1 VTIELCGHLSVSV
14 DGRRREGDLPGR
26 QGRLALA
33 HLALNRSRAVT
44 RERLIAALWGED
56 APAGHAQAL
65 NVVLSKLRR
74 ALGPDVLENAG
85 ERAVQLT
92 AAATVD
98 LDAAQ
103 PALDAAFAARDR
115 GDWPAV
121 VEAAGRVAEL
131 ADAGLLPGYEASWLE
146 EPRRRLEELG
156 LQAREL
162 RGDAGLAVGGA
173 ELAHAE
179 RAAQEL
185 VELAPFRE
193 SGYLLLMRVREAQG
207 NLVEALR
214 VHERLRTLLRDE
226 LGVAPGPQVQVEF
239 ERLLKAEREE
249 PVAAAPPPPPAPAPA
264 APAPELDGGYAYF
277 ATRSGAAFVG
287 RRGELERLRDYLQR
301 AIEGERQLVLLEG
314 EPGIGKTRLAMQFME
329 ACEADGALTL
339 YGRCDAETLV
349 PYQPFVEAL
358 RGYLSRAPEQVA
370 NWSAHYG
377 AELGRV
383 VPEVAAAGE
392 MAGGPEEEERY
403 RLFDA
408 VSEVL
413 NDIARRQPVVLVLD
427 DLHWA
432 DKPTL
437 LMLRQMVR
445 AAGESPLLIV
455 ATLRDTERP
464 APLVDMLVQLR
475 REHFFERIE
484 LSGLDEEDSSALIGE
499 FGPQGLPEHVNR
511 TLWEETKGNPFF
523 LEEMVRH
530 LGSTSPAPEGNGAPW
545 PLELPEGI
553 REVIGRRLATLSERT
568 SQVLTTAAVM
578 GREFRVEVLEAVG
591 PLDEDELDEVVEES
605 VNAHVIAEVP
615 GVYGRC
621 SFTHAL
627 IRQTLYDGLTA
638 TRRARLHLRV
648 GEALER
654 LEAAEPP
661 LAELAHHFSLAPPA
675 RGAPKAVEYAERAA
689 KRAAAALA
697 YEEAARLYDVAL
709 RALDQTPGEPEHRCR
724 LLLACGDAQTKAGD
738 TLDAR
743 KTFRDAAEVAR
754 ALGSPRLLAQAALGF
769 GAAGQMAGGIVDEA
783 LVSLLEEALA
793 AVGEGDPALRARLL
807 ARLVIELNFSEAR
820 ERRAELSG
828 EAVEI
833 ARRVGDTRGLGF
845 ALVARHWSLWGP
857 GNVQERLEAA
867 NDLLGLAESSG
878 DERLA
883 IAGHRWR
890 MIDLLEL
897 GEIDAV
903 DIEIDAYAQIAA
915 RRKRL
920 SDDLYVHIYRS
931 MRLLLAGEFEQ
942 AEAEGWAAVALGNRV
957 QDPNTGN
964 ATLLQACT
972 LRRERGGFE
981 RLEGPVRAYAERFAA
996 IPGWRCVLAHLL
1008 AETGRGDEAREIL
1021 DDFAAEDFRGI
1032 PLDGIWLGA
1041 VAYLTETAAA
1051 IGDPTHAATLH
1062 DLLEPYAD
1070 RNVAVGWASTCTGS
1084 AARHL
1089 GLLADLLGRRRAA
1102 IAYFETAL
1110 AMNERMRAR
1119 PWVART
1125 QVEFARLLSQKP
1137 AGRERAGELLDAG
1150 LAEAQRLGM
1159 PRLVELGEQIRAG
1172 AAVTPP
1178 A

>member
-1 VTIELCGHLSVSV
+1 MTIELCGHLSVSV
-14 DGRRREGDLPGR
+14 DGRRREADLPGR

-33 HLALNRSRAVT
+33 HLALNRKGGVT

-74 ALGPDVLENAG
+74 ALGPEVIENAG

-92 AAATVD
+92 PSATVD
-98 LDAAQ
+98 LDTVQ
-103 PALDAAFAARDR
+103 PALDEAFAARDR

-121 VEAAGRVAEL
+121 IDAAGRVSEP

-146 EPRRRLEELG
+146 DPRRRLEELG

-173 ELAHAE
+173 ELAPAE

-185 VELAPFRE
+185 VDLAPYRE

-226 LGVAPGPQVQVEF
+226 LGVSPGPQVQAEF
-239 ERLLKAEREE
+239 ERLLKAERAETAPAPE
-249 PVAAAPPPPPAPAPA
+249 PVAPPPPPPTT
-264 APAPELDGGYAYF
+264 DGRGFF

-287 RRGELERLRDYLQR
+287 RRGEIDRLREYLDR
-301 AIEGERQLVLLEG
+301 ATEGNRQLVLLEG
-314 EPGIGKTRLAMQFME
+314 EPGIGKTRLAMEFME
-329 ACEADGALTL
+329 LCESEGSLAL

-358 RGYLSRAPEQVA
+358 RRYVSRAPEQA
-370 NWSAHYG
+370 GAWRAQHG

-383 VPEVAAAGE
+383 IPELAG
-392 MAGGPEEEERY
+392 AGDTPGGPEEEERY

-413 NDIARRQPVVLVLD
+413 NDIARHQPVVLVLD

-455 ATLRDTERP
+455 ATIRDTERP
-464 APLVDMLVQLR
+464 TALVDMLVQLR
-475 REHFFERIE
+475 REHYFDRIE
-484 LSGLDEEDSSALIGE
+484 LTGLDEEDATVLIGE
-499 FGPQGLPEHVNR
+499 FGPQGMPEHVNR
-511 TLWEETKGNPFF
+511 ALWEETKGNPFF

-530 LGSTSPAPEGNGAPW
+530 LGTTSPNPEGNGSAW

-553 REVIGRRLATLSERT
+553 REVIGRRLATLSDRAG
-568 SQVLTTAAVM
+568 QLLTTAAVM
-578 GREFRVEVLEAVG
+578 GREFRVEVLEAVSE
-591 PLDEDELDEVVEES
+591 LDEDELDEVIEES
-605 VNAHVIAEVP
+605 VGAHVIAEVP

-648 GEALER
+648 AEALEQ
-654 LEAAEPP
+654 LDADS
-661 LAELAHHFSLAPPA
+661 AELAHHFSLAPPA
-675 RGAPKAVEYAERAA
+675 RGAPKAVEYAESAARRATGV
-689 KRAAAALA
+689 LA
-697 YEEAARLYDVAL
+697 YEEAARLYAVAL
-709 RALDQTPGEPEHRCR
+709 AALEQAPDGAEHRCR
-724 LLLACGDAQTKAGD
+724 LLLALGHAQTKAGD
-738 TLDAR
+738 TIEAHG
-743 KTFRDAAEVAR
+743 TFRAAADTAR
-754 ALGSPRLLAQAALGF
+754 ALGSAQLLAQAALGY
-769 GAAGQMAGGIVDEA
+769 GAPGQMAGGIVDEE
-783 LVSLLEEALA
+783 LVQLLEEAME
-793 AVGEGDPALRARLL
+793 AVGDDEPALRS
-807 ARLVIELNFSEAR
+807 RLVGRLAIELSFSEAR
-820 ERRAELSG
+820 ERRAELSSL
-828 EAVEI
+828 AVEL
-833 ARRVGDTRGLGF
+833 ARQVGDPRGLGF

-897 GEIDAV
+897 GDTDAV
-903 DIEIDAYAQIAA
+903 DIEIDAYARIAES
-915 RRKRL
+915 RRRL
-920 SDDLYVHIYRS
+920 SDSLYVHIYRA
-931 MRLLLAGEFEQ
+931 MRLLLAGEFDA
-942 AEAEGWAAVALGNRV
+942 AEAEGYAAVSLGNRV

-972 LRRERGGFE
+972 LRRERGRLD
-981 RLEGPVRAYAERFAA
+981 RLEAPVRAYAERFHA
-996 IPGWRCVLAHLL
+996 IPGWVCVLAHLL
-1008 AETGRGDEAREIL
+1008 ADTGRGDEAREIL
-1021 DDFAAEDFRGI
+1021 DGFAADGFRGI

-1041 VAYLTETAAA
+1041 VGYLAETAAVL
-1051 IGDPTHAATLH
+1051 GDATHAQVLH

-1070 RNVAVGWASTCTGS
+1070 RNVAIGWASACTGS

-1089 GLLADLLGRRRAA
+1089 GLLADLLGKRKQA
-1102 IAYFETAL
+1102 IAHFETAL

-1119 PWVART
+1119 PWVAHT
-1125 QVEFARLLSQKP
+1125 QVELARVLSQQA
-1137 AGRERAGELLDAG
+1137 AGRERAGQLLEAG
-1150 LAEAQRLGM
+1150 IAEAQRLGM
-1159 PRLVELGEQIRAG
+1159 PRLVERAEAVRSG
-1172 AAVTPP
+1172 AAVTP
-1178 A
+1178 

>member
-1 VTIELCGHLSVSV
+1 MTIELCGHLSVSV
-14 DGRRREGDLPGR
+14 DGRRREADLPGR

-92 AAATVD
+92 PAAIVD

-103 PALDAAFAARDR
+103 PALDAAFEARDR
-115 GDWPAV
+115 ADWPAV
-121 VEAAGRVAEL
+121 VEAAARVTTL
-131 ADAGLLPGYEASWLE
+131 ADAGLLPGYEAAWLE
-146 EPRRRLEELG
+146 EPRRRLEDLG

-226 LGVAPGPQVQVEF
+226 LGVTPGPQVQAEF
-239 ERLLKAEREE
+239 DRLLKAEQAES
-249 PVAAAPPPPPAPAPA
+249 APAPPPPAPAR
-264 APAPELDGGYAYF
+264 PEATEGSQAYF

-287 RRGELERLRDYLQR
+287 RRSELERLREYYDR
-301 AIEGERQLVLLEG
+301 AVEGRRQLVLLEG
-314 EPGIGKTRLAMQFME
+314 EPGIGKTRLAMQFMQ

-358 RGYLSRAPEQVA
+358 RGYLARAPEQVA
-370 NWSAHYG
+370 SWSAQYG
-377 AELGRV
+377 AELSRV
-383 VPEVAAAGE
+383 VPEVAAEGDTP
-392 MAGGPEEEERY
+392 GGPEEEERY

-413 NDIARRQPVVLVLD
+413 NDIARRQPVMLVLD

-437 LMLRQMVR
+437 LMLRQLVR

-455 ATLRDTERP
+455 ATIRDTERP
-464 APLVDMLVQLR
+464 AALVDMLVQLR
-475 REHFFERIE
+475 REHHFERIE
-484 LSGLDEEDSSALIGE
+484 LTGLDEADASELIGE
-499 FGPQGLPEHVNR
+499 FGPQGMPEHVNR
-511 TLWEETKGNPFF
+511 ALWEETKGNPFF

-530 LGSTSPAPEGNGAPW
+530 LGTSAPGPEENGAPW
-545 PLELPEGI
+545 RVELPEGI

-568 SQVLTTAAVM
+568 SDVLTTAAVM
-578 GREFRVEVLEAVG
+578 GREFRVEVLEAIG
-591 PLDEDELDEVVEES
+591 EIGEDELDEVVEES
-605 VNAHVIAEVP
+605 VGAHVIAEVP

-621 SFTHAL
+621 TFTHAL

-648 GEALER
+648 AEAIER
-654 LEAAEPP
+654 LEGDAPEPP
-661 LAELAHHFSLAPPA
+661 LAELAHHFFLAPPA

-689 KRAAAALA
+689 RRATAALA
-697 YEEAARLYDVAL
+697 YEEAARLYEVAL
-709 RALDQTPGEPEHRCR
+709 RALQHANGDAERRCA
-724 LLLACGDAQTKAGD
+724 LLLAAGDAQNKAGD

-743 KTFRDAAEVAR
+743 RTFREAADTAR
-754 ALGSPRLLAQAALGF
+754 ALDSPTLLAQAALGF
-769 GAAGQMAGGIVDEA
+769 GAPGQMAGGILDQE
-783 LVSLLEEALA
+783 LVGLLEEALE
-793 AVGEGDPALRARLL
+793 AVEDDALRARLI
-807 ARLVIELNFSEAR
+807 ARLAIELSFSEAR
-820 ERRAELSG
+820 ERREELSG

-857 GNVQERLEAA
+857 GNVQERLETA
-867 NDLLGLAESSG
+867 NDLLALAESSG

-903 DIEIDAYAQIAA
+903 DIEIDAYDRIAE
-915 RRKRL
+915 RRRRL
-920 SDDLYVHIYRS
+920 SDNLYVHIYRS
-931 MRLLLAGEFEQ
+931 MRLLLAGEFDR
-942 AEAEGWAAVALGNRV
+942 AEAEGWNAVALGNRV

-972 LRRERGGFE
+972 LRRERGAFE
-981 RLEGPVRAYAERFAA
+981 RLEGPVRAYADRFAA

-1008 AETGRGDEAREIL
+1008 AETGREDEARAIL
-1021 DDFAAEDFRGI
+1021 DAFAADGFRGI

-1041 VAYLTETAAA
+1041 VAYLAETAAA
-1051 IGDPTHAATLH
+1051 IGDATHAAALH

-1084 AARHL
+1084 AARQL
-1089 GLLADLLGRRRAA
+1089 GLLADLLGRRRPAT
-1102 IAYFETAL
+1102 AYFETAL

-1125 QVEFARLLSQKP
+1125 KVEFARLLLQKP
-1137 AGRERAGELLDAG
+1137 AGRERGADLLDEG
-1150 LAEAQRLGM
+1150 IAEAQQLGM
-1159 PRLVELGEQIRAG
+1159 PRLVEFGEKVRAD
-1172 AAVTPP
+1172 AVP
-1178 A
+1178 ARSAT

>member
-1 VTIELCGHLSVSV
+1 MTIELCGHLSVSV
-14 DGRRREGDLPGR
+14 DGRHREADLPGR

-33 HLALNRSRAVT
+33 HLALNRKGGVT
-44 RERLIAALWGED
+44 RERLISALWGED

-74 ALGPDVLENAG
+74 ALGPEVIENAG

-92 AAATVD
+92 PSATVD

-103 PALDAAFAARDR
+103 PALDEAFAARDR

-121 VEAAGRVAEL
+121 VEAAGRVAQL
-131 ADAGLLPGYEASWLE
+131 ADAGLLPGYEAPWLE
-146 EPRRRLEELG
+146 DPRRRLEELG

-173 ELAHAE
+173 ELAPAE

-185 VELAPFRE
+185 VELAPYRE

-226 LGVAPGPQVQVEF
+226 LGVSPGPQVQAEF
-239 ERLLKAEREE
+239 ERMLKAEREPDPE
-249 PVAAAPPPPPAPAPA
+249 PPPAPPPPVATSEP
-264 APAPELDGGYAYF
+264 DGGHAFF

-287 RRGELERLRDYLQR
+287 RRGEIDRLRQYLER
-301 AIEGERQLVLLEG
+301 ATEGNRQLVLLEG
-314 EPGIGKTRLAMQFME
+314 EPGIGKTRLAMEFME
-329 ACEADGALTL
+329 MCEAEGSLAL

-358 RGYLSRAPEQVA
+358 RRYVARAPEQA
-370 NWSAHYG
+370 GAWRAQHG

-383 VPEVAAAGE
+383 IPELASAGDTP
-392 MAGGPEEEERY
+392 GGPEEEERY

-455 ATLRDTERP
+455 ATIRDTERP
-464 APLVDMLVQLR
+464 AALVDMLVQLR
-475 REHFFERIE
+475 REHYFDRIE
-484 LSGLDEEDSSALIGE
+484 LAGLDEADATALIGE
-499 FGPQGLPEHVNR
+499 FGPQGIPDHVNR
-511 TLWEETKGNPFF
+511 ALWEETKGNPFF

-530 LGSTSPAPEGNGAPW
+530 LGTTAPDPEGNGAAW

-553 REVIGRRLATLSERT
+553 REVIGRRLATLSERAGRL
-568 SQVLTTAAVM
+568 LTTAAVM

-591 PLDEDELDEVVEES
+591 ELDEDELDEVIEES
-605 VNAHVIAEVP
+605 IGAHVIAEVP

-648 GEALER
+648 AEAIEQLEGDT
-654 LEAAEPP
+654 P
-661 LAELAHHFSLAPPA
+661 LAELAYHFSLAPPA
-675 RGAPKAVEYAERAA
+675 RGAAKAVGYAERAA
-689 KRAAAALA
+689 QKASDVLA
-697 YEEAARLYDVAL
+697 YEEAARLYEVAL
-709 RALDQTPGEPEHRCR
+709 HALEQAPADPERTCR
-724 LLLACGDAQTKAGD
+724 LLLACGNAQNKAGD
-738 TLDAR
+738 TLEAQE
-743 KTFRDAAEVAR
+743 TFRRAADTAR
-754 ALGSPRLLAQAALGF
+754 ALGMAPLLAHAALGY
-769 GAAGQMAGGIVDEA
+769 GMPGQMAGGIVDDEVVA
-783 LVSLLEEALA
+783 LLEEALDA
-793 AVGEGDPALRARLL
+793 IGDDDPALRARLV
-807 ARLVIELNFSEAR
+807 ARLALEFSFSDAG
-820 ERRAELSG
+820 ERRAELSS
-828 EAVEI
+828 EAVRL
-833 ARRVGDTRGLGF
+833 AREVGDPRGLGF

-867 NDLLGLAESSG
+867 NELLSLSEESG

-897 GEIDAV
+897 GDIDSA
-903 DIEIDAYAQIAA
+903 DIEMDAFARIAERG
-915 RRKRL
+915 RRV
-920 SDDLYVHIYRS
+920 SDTLYVHIYRA
-931 MRLLLAGEFEQ
+931 MRLLLAGEFDA
-942 AEAEGWAAVALGNRV
+942 AEAEGYSAVSLGNRV

-972 LRRERGGFE
+972 LRRERGRLE
-981 RLEGPVRAYAERFAA
+981 RLEAPVRAYAERFHA
-996 IPGWRCVLAHLL
+996 IPGWVCVLAHLL
-1008 AETGRGDEAREIL
+1008 AETARPDEAREIL
-1021 DDFAAEDFRGI
+1021 DAFGADDFRGL

-1041 VAYLTETAAA
+1041 VGYLAETASVL
-1051 IGDPTHAATLH
+1051 GDATHAETLH

-1070 RNVAVGWASTCTGS
+1070 RNVAVGWASTCMGS

-1089 GLLADLLGRRRAA
+1089 GLMADLLGRRKQA

-1119 PWVART
+1119 PWVAHT
-1125 QVEFARLLSQKP
+1125 QVELARVLSQQ
-1137 AGRERAGELLDAG
+1137 ASGRARAAKLLDAG
-1150 LAEAQRLGM
+1150 LAEAQQLGM
-1159 PRLVELGEQIRAG
+1159 TRLVERGEAVRTG
-1172 AAVTPP
+1172 AAVTP
-1178 A
+1178 

>member
-1 VTIELCGHLSVSV
+1 
-14 DGRRREGDLPGR
+14 
-26 QGRLALA
+26 
-33 HLALNRSRAVT
+33 
-44 RERLIAALWGED
+44 
-56 APAGHAQAL
+56 
-65 NVVLSKLRR
+65 VLSKLRR
-74 ALGPDVLENAG
+74 ALGPEVIENAG

-98 LDAAQ
+98 LDEAQ
-103 PALDAAFAARDR
+103 PSLDAAFAARDGRDWR
-115 GDWPAV
+115 GV
-121 VEAAGRVAEL
+121 VAAADRVIDL
-131 ADAGLLPGYEASWLE
+131 ADAGLLPGYEAPWLE

-185 VELAPFRE
+185 VEMAPFRE

-226 LGVAPGPQVQVEF
+226 LGVTPGPQVQAEF
-239 ERLLKAEREE
+239 ERLLKAERAGPE
-249 PVAAAPPPPPAPAPA
+249 APPPPPEPA
-264 APAPELDGGYAYF
+264 AVAPSFF

-287 RRGELERLRDYLQR
+287 RRAELDRLRRYLERAR
-301 AIEGERQLVLLEG
+301 EGSRQLVLLEG
-314 EPGIGKTRLAMQFME
+314 EPGIGKTRLAMEFME
-329 ACEADGALTL
+329 VCEAEGALAL

-358 RGYLSRAPEQVA
+358 RRYVARAPEQL
-370 NWSAHYG
+370 SAWRAQYG

-383 VPEVAAAGE
+383 VPELATAGPAAGV
-392 MAGGPEEEERY
+392 EEEERY

-455 ATLRDTERP
+455 ATIRDTERP
-464 APLVDMLVQLR
+464 TALVDMLVQLR
-475 REHFFERIE
+475 REHYFDRIE
-484 LSGLDEEDSSALIGE
+484 LDGLDEADATVLIGE
-499 FGPQGLPEHVNR
+499 FGPRDIPDHVNR
-511 TLWEETKGNPFF
+511 ALWEETKGNPFF

-530 LGSTSPAPEGNGAPW
+530 LGTTSPDPAGNGAW

-553 REVIGRRLATLSERT
+553 REVIGRRLATLSERAN
-568 SQVLTTAAVM
+568 QVLTTAAVM

-591 PLDEDELDEVVEES
+591 DLDEDALDEVIEEA
-605 VNAHVIAEVP
+605 VAAHVIAEVP

-648 GEALER
+648 AGAIER
-654 LEAAEPP
+654 LEGDAA
-661 LAELAHHFSLAPPA
+661 LAELAHHFCLAPPA
-675 RGAPKAVEYAERAA
+675 RGAEKAVEYAERAA
-689 KRAAAALA
+689 QQAAGVLA
-697 YEEAARLYDVAL
+697 YEEAARLYEVAL
-709 RALDQTPGEPEHRCR
+709 RALEQAPADPERTCR
-724 LLLACGDAQTKAGD
+724 LLLACGTAQNKAGD
-738 TLDAR
+738 TLEAQD
-743 KTFRDAAEVAR
+743 TFRRAADTAR
-754 ALGSPRLLAQAALGF
+754 ALRSPQLLAQAALGY
-769 GAAGQMAGGIVDEA
+769 GMPGQMAGGIVDDA
-783 LVSLLEEALA
+783 LVALLEEALD
-793 AVGEGDPALRARLL
+793 AVGDSDPALRARLV
-807 ARLVIELNFSEAR
+807 ARLAIELSFSEAG
-820 ERRAELSG
+820 ERRAALSG
-828 EAVEI
+828 EAVEL
-833 ARRVGDTRGLGF
+833 ARKVGDARGLGF

-867 NDLLGLAESSG
+867 NDLLRLAEESG

-883 IAGHRWR
+883 LAGHRWR
-890 MIDLLEL
+890 MIDVLEL
-897 GEIDAV
+897 GDIDSA
-903 DIEIDAYAQIAA
+903 DIEMEAFARIAE
-915 RRKRL
+915 RRRRVA
-920 SDDLYVHIYRS
+920 DILYVHIYRS
-931 MRLLLAGEFEQ
+931 MRLLFAGEFDR
-942 AEAEGWAAVALGNRV
+942 AEAEGHAAVVLGNRV

-964 ATLLQACT
+964 ATLLQSCT
-972 LRRERGGFE
+972 LRRERGRLE
-981 RLEGPVRAYAERFAA
+981 RLEGPVRAYAERFHS

-1008 AETGRGDEAREIL
+1008 AEMGRSDEAREIL
-1021 DDFAAEDFRGI
+1021 DSFAADDFRGL

-1041 VAYLTETAAA
+1041 VAYLAETAAA
-1051 IGDPTHAATLH
+1051 IGDPTHAETLH
-1062 DLLEPYAD
+1062 DVLEPYAD

-1089 GLLADLLGRRRAA
+1089 GLLADLLGRRKEA
-1102 IAYFETAL
+1102 IAYFESAL

-1119 PWVART
+1119 PWVAHT
-1125 QVEFARLLSQKP
+1125 QIELARVLGQRHK
-1137 AGRERAGELLDAG
+1137 RAAELLEAG
-1150 LAEAQRLGM
+1150 IALAQELGM
-1159 PRLVELGEQIRAG
+1159 PRLVERAEAVRAG
-1172 AAVTPP
+1172 AAVSG
-1178 A
+1178 

>member
-1 VTIELCGHLSVSV
+1 MTIELCGHLSVSV
-14 DGRRREGDLPGR
+14 DGRRREADLPGR

-33 HLALNRSRAVT
+33 HLALNRKGGVT

-74 ALGPDVLENAG
+74 ALGPEVIENAG

-92 AAATVD
+92 PSATVD
-98 LDAAQ
+98 LDAVQ
-103 PALDAAFAARDR
+103 PALDEAFAARDR

-121 VEAAGRVAEL
+121 IEAAGRVSEP
-131 ADAGLLPGYEASWLE
+131 ADAGLLPGYEAPWLE
-146 EPRRRLEELG
+146 DPRRRLEELG

-173 ELAHAE
+173 ELAPAE

-185 VELAPFRE
+185 VELAPYRE

-214 VHERLRTLLRDE
+214 VHEKLRTLLRDE
-226 LGVAPGPQVQVEF
+226 LGVSPGPQVQAEF
-239 ERLLKAEREE
+239 ERLLKAERAETAPAPE
-249 PVAAAPPPPPAPAPA
+249 PVAPPPPPPTT
-264 APAPELDGGYAYF
+264 DGRGFF

-287 RRGELERLRDYLQR
+287 RRGEIDRLREYLDR
-301 AIEGERQLVLLEG
+301 ATEGNRQLVLLEG
-314 EPGIGKTRLAMQFME
+314 EPGIGKTRLAMEFME
-329 ACEADGALTL
+329 LCESEGSLAL

-358 RGYLSRAPEQVA
+358 RRYVSRAPEQA
-370 NWSAHYG
+370 GAWRAQHG

-383 VPEVAAAGE
+383 IPELAAGGDTP
-392 MAGGPEEEERY
+392 GGPEEEERY

-413 NDIARRQPVVLVLD
+413 NDIARHQPVVLVLD

-455 ATLRDTERP
+455 ATIRDTERP
-464 APLVDMLVQLR
+464 SALVDMLVQLR
-475 REHFFERIE
+475 REHYFDRIE
-484 LSGLDEEDSSALIGE
+484 LTGLDEEDATVLIGE
-499 FGPQGLPEHVNR
+499 FGPQGMPEHVNR
-511 TLWEETKGNPFF
+511 ALWEETKGNPFF

-530 LGSTSPAPEGNGAPW
+530 LGTTSPNPDGNGSAW

-553 REVIGRRLATLSERT
+553 REVIGRRLATLSDRAG
-568 SQVLTTAAVM
+568 QLLTTAAVM
-578 GREFRVEVLEAVG
+578 GREFRVEVLEAVSE
-591 PLDEDELDEVVEES
+591 LDEDELDEVIEES
-605 VNAHVIAEVP
+605 VGAHVIAEVP

-648 GEALER
+648 AEALEQ
-654 LEAAEPP
+654 LDADA
-661 LAELAHHFSLAPPA
+661 AELAHHFSLAPPA
-675 RGAPKAVEYAERAA
+675 RGASKAVEYAESAARRATGV
-689 KRAAAALA
+689 LA
-697 YEEAARLYDVAL
+697 YEEAARLYTVAL
-709 RALDQTPGEPEHRCR
+709 AALEQAPDGAEHRCR
-724 LLLACGDAQTKAGD
+724 LLLALGHAQTKAGD
-738 TLDAR
+738 TIEAHA
-743 KTFRDAAEVAR
+743 TFRAAADTAR
-754 ALGSPRLLAQAALGF
+754 ALGSAQLLAQAALGY
-769 GAAGQMAGGIVDEA
+769 GAPGQMAGGIVDEE
-783 LVSLLEEALA
+783 LVQLLEEALE
-793 AVGEGDPALRARLL
+793 AVGDDEPALRS
-807 ARLVIELNFSEAR
+807 RLVGRLAIELSFSEAR
-820 ERRAELSG
+820 ERRAELSS
-828 EAVEI
+828 EAVEL
-833 ARRVGDTRGLGF
+833 ARQVGDPRGLGF

-897 GEIDAV
+897 GDIDAV
-903 DIEIDAYAQIAA
+903 DIEIDAYARIAE
-915 RRKRL
+915 RRRRL
-920 SDDLYVHIYRS
+920 SDSLYVHIYRA
-931 MRLLLAGEFEQ
+931 MRLLLAGEFDA
-942 AEAEGWAAVALGNRV
+942 AEAEGYAAVSLGNRV

-972 LRRERGGFE
+972 LRRERGRLD
-981 RLEGPVRAYAERFAA
+981 RLEAPVRAYAERFHA
-996 IPGWRCVLAHLL
+996 IPGWVCVLAHLL

-1021 DDFAAEDFRGI
+1021 DGFAADGFRGI

-1041 VAYLTETAAA
+1041 VGYLAETAAVL
-1051 IGDPTHAATLH
+1051 GDATHAQALH

-1070 RNVAVGWASTCTGS
+1070 RNVAIGWASSCTGS

-1089 GLLADLLGRRRAA
+1089 GLLADLLGKRKQA
-1102 IAYFETAL
+1102 IAHFETAL

-1119 PWVART
+1119 PWVAHT
-1125 QVEFARLLSQKP
+1125 QVELARVLSQQA
-1137 AGRERAGELLDAG
+1137 AGRERAGELLEAG
-1150 LAEAQRLGM
+1150 IAEAQRLGM
-1159 PRLVELGEQIRAG
+1159 PRLVERAEAVRSG
-1172 AAVTPP
+1172 AAVTP
-1178 A
+1178 

>member
-1 VTIELCGHLSVSV
+1 MASPDVTIELCGHLSVSV
-14 DGRRREGDLPGR
+14 DGRGREGDLPGR

-56 APAGHAQAL
+56 ASAGHGQAL

-74 ALGPDVLENAG
+74 ALGPEVLENAG

-92 AAATVD
+92 PAATVD

-103 PALDAAFAARDR
+103 PALDTAFAARDR

-121 VEAAGRVAEL
+121 VEGAGQVAAL
-131 ADAGLLPGYEASWLE
+131 ADAGLLPGYEAPWLE

-162 RGDAGLAVGGA
+162 RADAGLAVGGA

-226 LGVAPGPQVQVEF
+226 LGVAPGPQVQAEF
-239 ERLLKAEREE
+239 ERLLNAERAE
-249 PVAAAPPPPPAPAPA
+249 PAPPPAAPPPAPQLDA
-264 APAPELDGGYAYF
+264 APAFF

-287 RRGELERLRDYLQR
+287 RRSELERLRGYLER
-301 AIEGERQLVLLEG
+301 AIEGSRQLVLLEG
-314 EPGIGKTRLAMQFME
+314 EPGIGKTRLALQFME
-329 ACEADGALTL
+329 ACEAGDALAL

-358 RGYLSRAPEQVA
+358 RGYLARAPEQVA
-370 NWSAHYG
+370 HWSTQYG

-383 VPEVAAAGE
+383 IPEVAATGE
-392 MAGGPEEEERY
+392 PAGGEDEERY
-403 RLFDA
+403 RLFEA

-413 NDIARRQPVVLVLD
+413 NDIARSRPVVLVLD

-437 LMLRQMVR
+437 LMLRQLVR

-455 ATLRDTERP
+455 ATIRDTERP

-484 LSGLDEEDSSALIGE
+484 LSGLDESDSSALIGG
-499 FGPQGLPEHVNR
+499 FGPQGIPAHVNR
-511 TLWEETKGNPFF
+511 ALWEETRGNPFF
-523 LEEMVRH
+523 LEEMIRH
-530 LGSTSPAPEGNGAPW
+530 LGSATFTPDSNGW

-553 REVIGRRLATLSERT
+553 REVIGRRLATLSERAST
-568 SQVLTTAAVM
+568 VLTTAAVM

-591 PLDEDELDEVVEES
+591 TLDEDELDEVIEES
-605 VNAHVIAEVP
+605 VDAHVIAEVP
-615 GVYGRC
+615 GTYGRC

-654 LEAAEPP
+654 LATGEADPP
-661 LAELAHHFSLAPPA
+661 LAELAYHFSLAPPA

-689 KRAAAALA
+689 RSAAAALA
-697 YEEAARLYDVAL
+697 YEEAARLYEVAL
-709 RALDQTPGEPEHRCR
+709 RALEQAPGDAERRCR
-724 LLLACGDAQTKAGD
+724 LLLGCGDAQNKAGD
-738 TLDAR
+738 TRDAR
-743 KTFRDAAEVAR
+743 ATFREAAEIAR
-754 ALGSPRLLAQAALGF
+754 ALGSARLLAQAALGF
-769 GAAGQMAGGIVDEA
+769 GAPGQMTGGIIDEDLVA
-783 LVSLLEEALA
+783 LLAEALA
-793 AVGEGDPALRARLL
+793 AVGTDDPALRARLL
-807 ARLVIELNFSEAR
+807 ARLAIELSFSGAR
-820 ERRAELSG
+820 ERREELSG
-828 EAVEI
+828 EAVEL
-833 ARRVGDTRGLGF
+833 ARQVGDTRGLGF

-857 GNVQERLEAA
+857 GNVQDRLQAA

-883 IAGHRWR
+883 LAGHRWR

-897 GEIDAV
+897 GDIDAV
-903 DIEIDAYAQIAA
+903 DIEIDAYAQLAA
-915 RRKRL
+915 RKRRL
-920 SDDLYVHIYRS
+920 ADQLYVHIYRA
-931 MRLLLAGEFEQ
+931 MRLLLAGDFEQ
-942 AEAEGWAAVALGNRV
+942 VEAEGWAAVALGNRI

-972 LRRERGGFE
+972 MRRELGGLE
-981 RLEGPVRAYAERFAA
+981 RLEGPVRAYSERFAS

-1008 AETGRGDEAREIL
+1008 AETGRADEARAIL
-1021 DDFAAEDFRGI
+1021 DDFAASGFEGI

-1041 VAYLTETAAA
+1041 VAYLAETAAA
-1051 IGDPTHAATLH
+1051 IGDPTHAAALH
-1062 DLLEPYAD
+1062 DMLQPYAD
-1070 RNVAVGWASTCTGS
+1070 RNVAVGLSATCTGS

-1089 GLLADLLGRRRAA
+1089 GLLAGLLGRRTPA

-1110 AMNERMRAR
+1110 AINERMRAR

-1125 QVEFARLLSQKP
+1125 QIEFARLLSEE
-1137 AGRERAGELLDAG
+1137 ASGRDRAGELLEAG
-1150 LAEAQRLGM
+1150 LAEGQRLGM
-1159 PRLVELGEQIRAG
+1159 PRLVELGEQVRAG
-1172 AAVTPP
+1172 VAVTPP

>member
-1 VTIELCGHLSVSV
+1 MTIELCGHLSVSV
-14 DGRRREGDLPGR
+14 DGRRREADLPGR

-33 HLALNRSRAVT
+33 HLALNRSRGVT

-74 ALGPDVLENAG
+74 ALGPEVLENAG

-92 AAATVD
+92 RSATVD
-98 LDAAQ
+98 LDEAQ
-103 PALDAAFAARDR
+103 PALDSAFAARDR

-121 VEAAGRVAEL
+121 IEAGGRVAEL

-146 EPRRRLEELG
+146 DPRRRLEEVG

-162 RGDAGLAVGGA
+162 RGDAGLAMGGA
-173 ELAHAE
+173 ELAQAE
-179 RAAQEL
+179 RAATEL
-185 VELAPFRE
+185 VELAPYRE

-226 LGVAPGPQVQVEF
+226 LGVAPGPQVQAEF
-239 ERLLKAEREE
+239 ERMLKAERAQPE
-249 PVAAAPPPPPAPAPA
+249 PAPEPPPA
-264 APAPELDGGYAYF
+264 APAPESDGSHAFF

-287 RRGELERLRDYLQR
+287 RRGELDRLGQYLER
-301 AIEGERQLVLLEG
+301 ATEGNRQLVLLEG
-314 EPGIGKTRLAMQFME
+314 EPGIGKTRLALQFME
-329 ACEADGALTL
+329 ACEAEGALAL

-358 RGYLSRAPEQVA
+358 RRYVARAPEQA
-370 NWSAHYG
+370 GAWRAQYG

-383 VPEVAAAGE
+383 VPELAG
-392 MAGGPEEEERY
+392 AGNTPGGPEEEERY

-413 NDIARRQPVVLVLD
+413 NDIARHQPVVLVLD

-455 ATLRDTERP
+455 ATIRDTERP
-464 APLVDMLVQLR
+464 AALVDMLVQLR
-475 REHFFERIE
+475 REHYFDRIE
-484 LSGLDEEDSSALIGE
+484 LSGLDEADATALIGA
-499 FGPQGLPEHVNR
+499 FGPQGIPEHVNR

-530 LGSTSPAPEGNGAPW
+530 LGTTAAGAEGNGAPCGF
-545 PLELPEGI
+545 ELPEGI

-568 SQVLTTAAVM
+568 SQLLTTAAVM
-578 GREFRVEVLEAVG
+578 GREFRVEVLEAVSD
-591 PLDEDELDEVVEES
+591 LDEDEVDEVIEEG
-605 VNAHVIAEVP
+605 VAAHVIAEVP
-615 GVYGRC
+615 GVYGRG

-648 GEALER
+648 AEALEQ
-654 LEAAEPP
+654 LEAEAPEPP
-661 LAELAHHFSLAPPA
+661 LAELAYHFSLAPPA

-689 KRAAAALA
+689 QRAAGVLA
-697 YEEAARLYDVAL
+697 YEEAARLYEVAL
-709 RALDQTPGEPEHRCR
+709 EALDQAPADPERRCG
-724 LLLACGDAQTKAGD
+724 LLLACGQAQTRAGD
-738 TLDAR
+738 TIEAHG
-743 KTFRDAAEVAR
+743 TFREAADTAR
-754 ALGSPRLLAQAALGF
+754 ALGSAQLLGQAALGY
-769 GAAGQMAGGIVDEA
+769 GAAGQMAGGIVDEE
-783 LVSLLEEALA
+783 LVRLLEEALE
-793 AVGEGDPALRARLL
+793 AVGDGDPALRS
-807 ARLVIELNFSEAR
+807 RLVGRLAIELSFSEAG
-820 ERRAELSG
+820 ERRAELSS
-828 EAVEI
+828 EAVEL
-833 ARRVGDTRGLGF
+833 ARQVGDPRGLGF

-867 NDLLGLAESSG
+867 NDLLGLADSSG

-903 DIEIDAYAQIAA
+903 DIEIDAYAQIAEA
-915 RRKRL
+915 RRRL
-920 SDDLYVHIYRS
+920 SDTLYVHIYRA
-931 MRLLLAGEFEQ
+931 MRLLLAGEFDE
-942 AEAEGWAAVALGNRV
+942 AEAEGYEAVRLGNRV

-972 LRRERGGFE
+972 LRRERGRLE
-981 RLEGPVRAYAERFAA
+981 RLEAPVRAYAERFAA
-996 IPGWRCVLAHLL
+996 IPGWVCVLAHLL
-1008 AETGRGDEAREIL
+1008 AETGRGEEARGIL
-1021 DDFAAEDFRGI
+1021 DDFAADGFRGL

-1041 VAYLTETAAA
+1041 VAYLAETAATLR
-1051 IGDPTHAATLH
+1051 DPAHAEALYG
-1062 DLLEPYAD
+1062 LLEPYAD
-1070 RNVAVGWASTCTGS
+1070 RNVAVGWAATSMGS

-1089 GLLADLLGRRRAA
+1089 GLLADLMGRRKES
-1102 IAYFETAL
+1102 IAHFESAL

-1119 PWVART
+1119 PWVAHTR
-1125 QVEFARLLSQKP
+1125 VELARVLSQRP
-1137 AGRERAGELLDAG
+1137 ASSKRAAELLEAG
-1150 LAEAQRLGM
+1150 LAEAQQLGM
-1159 PRLVELGEQIRAG
+1159 ARLVERGEAVRSG
-1172 AAVTPP
+1172 AAVTP
-1178 A
+1178 

>member
-1 VTIELCGHLSVSV
+1 MTIELCGHLAVSV
-14 DGRRREGDLPGR
+14 DGRRREADLPGR

-33 HLALNRSRAVT
+33 HLALNRSRAVP

-92 AAATVD
+92 PAATVD
-98 LDAAQ
+98 LDEAQ
-103 PALDAAFAARDR
+103 PALDAAFAARDAA
-115 GDWPAV
+115 DWPAV
-121 VEAAGRVAEL
+121 VEAASRVAEL
-131 ADAGLLPGYEASWLE
+131 ADAGLLPGYEAQWLD

-226 LGVAPGPQVQVEF
+226 LGVAPGPQVQAEF
-239 ERLLKAEREE
+239 ERLLKAERTE
-249 PVAAAPPPPPAPAPA
+249 PAPAPGPAPAPA
-264 APAPELDGGYAYF
+264 APPAAEPHGGRVFF

-287 RRGELERLRDYLQR
+287 RRGELERLRQFLGR
-301 AIEGERQLVLLEG
+301 AAEGQRQLVLLEG
-314 EPGIGKTRLAMQFME
+314 EPGIGKTRLALQFME
-329 ACEADGALTL
+329 ACEANGALTL

-358 RGYLSRAPEQVA
+358 RGYLARAPEQVTH
-370 NWSAHYG
+370 WSAQYG
-377 AELGRV
+377 AELSRV
-383 VPEVAAAGE
+383 VPEVAAEGE
-392 MAGGPEEEERY
+392 TPAGPEEEERY

-437 LMLRQMVR
+437 LMLRQLVR

-455 ATLRDTERP
+455 ATIRDTERP
-464 APLVDMLVQLR
+464 TPLIDMLVQLR
-475 REHFFERIE
+475 REHHFERIE
-484 LSGLDEEDSSALIGE
+484 LTGLDEADASELIGE
-499 FGPQGLPEHVNR
+499 FGPQRIPAHVNR
-511 TLWEETKGNPFF
+511 ALWEETKGNPFF

-530 LGSTSPAPEGNGAPW
+530 LGSANPGGNGAPW
-545 PLELPEGI
+545 PVELPEGI

-568 SQVLTTAAVM
+568 SDVLTTAAVM
-578 GREFRVEVLEAVG
+578 GREFRIEVLETIG

-605 VNAHVIAEVP
+605 VTAHVIAEVP

-654 LEAAEPP
+654 LEAGAAEPP
-661 LAELAHHFSLAPPA
+661 LAELAHHFFLAPPA

-689 KRAAAALA
+689 ERAAAALA
-697 YEEAARLYDVAL
+697 YEEAARLYEVAL
-709 RALDQTPGEPEHRCR
+709 RALEHAHGDAERRCR
-724 LLLACGDAQTKAGD
+724 LLLACGDAQNKAGE
-738 TLDAR
+738 TLEAH
-743 KTFRDAAEVAR
+743 KTFRDAADTAR
-754 ALGSPRLLAQAALGF
+754 ALGSARLLALAALGY
-769 GAAGQMAGGIVDEA
+769 GAAGQMAGGIVDEP
-783 LVSLLEEALA
+783 LVRLLEEALE
-793 AVGEGDPALRARLL
+793 AVGDGDPALRARLL
-807 ARLVIELNFSEAR
+807 ARLAIELSFSEAR
-820 ERRAELSG
+820 GRRAALSG
-828 EAVEI
+828 EALEL

-857 GNVQERLEAA
+857 GNVEERLQAA
-867 NDLLGLAESSG
+867 NDMLGLAESSG

-897 GEIDAV
+897 GELDAV
-903 DIEIDAYAQIAA
+903 DVEIDAYAQIAA
-915 RRKRL
+915 RRRRL

-931 MRLLLAGEFEQ
+931 MRLLLAGEFDQ
-942 AEAEGWAAVALGNRV
+942 AEAEGYAAVALGNRV

-972 LRRERGGFE
+972 LRRERGGLE

-1008 AETGRGDEAREIL
+1008 AETGRADEAREIL
-1021 DDFAAEDFRGI
+1021 DAFAAEDFLGL

-1041 VAYLTETAAA
+1041 VAYLAETAAA
-1051 IGDPTHAATLH
+1051 LGDPTHAAALH

-1070 RNVAVGWASTCTGS
+1070 RNVAIGWASTCTGS

-1089 GLLADLLGRRRAA
+1089 GLLADLLGRRRPA
-1102 IAYFETAL
+1102 IASFETAL

-1125 QVEFARLLSQKP
+1125 QVEFARLLAQKP
-1137 AGRERAGELLDAG
+1137 AGRERAAELLEAG
-1150 LAEAQRLGM
+1150 LAEAQQLGM
-1159 PRLVELGEQIRAG
+1159 PRLVELGERVRS
-1172 AAVTPP
+1172 AATVTPR